1 ERRIGGRR
9 RREAVFIGSD
19 RFHLWSKAAQRP
31 STDTLRLFNNQHLYM
46 CSRYLILY
54 VGEMGSN
61 VELVWPESEAY
72 SSRVNNCSHA
82 NSSLAAIRAKLSA
95 EQLEQFKTSCFG
107 HLLNIDKIQFSGQI
121 VHGVVLRRVAG
132 QGVKDL
138 DGLSFLIGCDVAQ
151 FTRQDF
157 CLITGLRFGEVPE
170 VSSGESDEIR
180 LQKRYFIDEGITCN
194 ALEEAF
200 MRCTVEDDIYKLA
213 LVYFAEL
220 VVLGRDKHLNIN
232 INYLTLVEDL
242 DAFNRY
248 PWGSVSFDKTQDSL
262 FSAPTK
268 YVKSFEN
275 EEGRRKGKSKV
286 TGTSRRNEKGKKD
299 GEVQRGGWSFKG
311 FTYALQIWV
320 YELIPRMGDLNY
332 CKVVDPTALPRI
344 LRWRTT
350 TAVPE
355 MRKLNNYFFQSKES
369 VQLRALCPS
378 EEEIRQPYWSWPQD
392 RPAVVSAESIPSS
405 CADLDELNKAVSL
418 LRSEL
423 FQVKREK
430 DVLKLKVIRMEKNLD
445 HCLGPHFEQEVRR
458 DIALLKERTN
468 RCVVSH
474 LFKGYEEVDG
484 MQWDEGPSN
493 RNEGE
498 ENEEEDIEGGEGP
511 NNRNEGEEKEEEGI
525 ERGGEGASKR
535 NEGEEKEDEGIEGGE
550 VQRKPSEVE
559 EAQRKTSEGEQ
570 VKIKSSKGEEVQ
582 RKSIEGE
589 KVKRKSNEG
598 EELQRKSIMLLGN
611 DIGESMEGTKV
622 EFTLGAIDLYQPTA
636 VLSQLNVWLNA
647 EGKAVERGV
656 QLRKRKRIIPMW
668 KMVEATELVPKNLPE
683 TTRPRTLDP
692 MKAIPH
698 DDMVKLLK
706 LCWEWRHNPNLVM
719 QFGNV
724 EAEIDFFASLV
735 KADGWLK
742 GDHIDLGLYLIRK
755 RQQVL
760 EEVEI
765 SDWTTTD
772 VFFMNHIHTCF
783 ADNKRKKEQVGWKIR
798 SSLVNVVNG
807 KVPACGL
814 DWQHTYKVY
823 VPCMLPKYKHWVA
836 LEIDL
841 IQCEIKVYDSMVS
854 LIPNESLKEELGPLS
869 ITIPNL
875 LNTLDFYEE
884 GVYANECTRDW
895 WCPWPIHR
903 VDVPQQANDYL
914 HRAAYAIFSVEV
926 GCRNCTGRCLHAMIW
941 VELGLGT

>member
-1 ERRIGGRR
+1 
-9 RREAVFIGSD
+9 
-19 RFHLWSKAAQRP
+19 
-31 STDTLRLFNNQHLYM
+31 
-46 CSRYLILY
+46 
-54 VGEMGSN
+54 MGSN

-72 SSRVNNCSHA
+72 SARVNNCSHA

-95 EQLEQFKTSCFG
+95 EQLEQLKTSCFG

-170 VSSGESDEIR
+170 VSNGE
-180 LQKRYFIDEGITCN
+180 
-194 ALEEAF
+194 
-200 MRCTVEDDIYKLA
+200 MEDDIYKLA

-232 INYLTLVEDL
+232 LNYLTLVEDL
-242 DAFNRY
+242 DAFN
-248 PWGSVSFDKTQDSL
+248 
-262 FSAPTK
+262 
-268 YVKSFEN
+268 SFEN
-275 EEGRRKGKSKV
+275 EEGRGKGKSKV

-350 TAVPE
+350 TAIPE

-378 EEEIRQPYWSWPQD
+378 EEEMRQPYWSWPQD

-405 CADLDELNKAVSL
+405 CADVDELNKAVSL

-430 DVLKLKVIRMEKNLD
+430 DVLELNVIRMEKIVD

-468 RCVVSH
+468 RCVMSH

-511 NNRNEGEEKEEEGI
+511 NNRNEGEEKEEVGI
-525 ERGGEGASKR
+525 ERGEGASKRNEGEEKEEEGIEGAGEGASKR

-559 EAQRKTSEGEQ
+559 EAQRKRSEGEQ
-570 VKIKSSKGEEVQ
+570 VTIKSSKGEEVQ
-582 RKSIEGE
+582 RQSIEGE
-589 KVKRKSNEG
+589 KRNCKE
-598 EELQRKSIMLLGN
+598 
-611 DIGESMEGTKV
+611 
-622 EFTLGAIDLYQPTA
+622 
-636 VLSQLNVWLNA
+636 
-647 EGKAVERGV
+647 KAVRER
-656 QLRKRKRIIPMW
+656 
-668 KMVEATELVPKNLPE
+668 
-683 TTRPRTLDP
+683 
-692 MKAIPH
+692 
-698 DDMVKLLK
+698 
-706 LCWEWRHNPNLVM
+706 
-719 QFGNV
+719 
-724 EAEIDFFASLV
+724 
-735 KADGWLK
+735 
-742 GDHIDLGLYLIRK
+742 IRK
-755 RQQVL
+755 KK
-760 EEVEI
+760 
-765 SDWTTTD
+765 
-772 VFFMNHIHTCF
+772 
-783 ADNKRKKEQVGWKIR
+783 NKRKGKE
-798 SSLVNVVNG
+798 
-807 KVPACGL
+807 
-814 DWQHTYKVY
+814 
-823 VPCMLPKYKHWVA
+823 
-836 LEIDL
+836 
-841 IQCEIKVYDSMVS
+841 
-854 LIPNESLKEELGPLS
+854 
-869 ITIPNL
+869 
-875 LNTLDFYEE
+875 
-884 GVYANECTRDW
+884 
-895 WCPWPIHR
+895 
-903 VDVPQQANDYL
+903 
-914 HRAAYAIFSVEV
+914 
-926 GCRNCTGRCLHAMIW
+926 
-941 VELGLGT
+941 

>member
-1 ERRIGGRR
+1 MAEPPNDDNMHSMPLTHGTFWVQLHGVPGFYMTIFVAQAIGAMLGDAIRVDNRDGSDCEGALLLFHKMVRVITIVLMIVLGILAPVIGMSLLILHLLPLHHVVIGAGLTFDEVHSLVPPPPILPELEFSPLPMDIPPMSGDRSNKAKETNLVESPKGPPKCAETIMRVKRRSSGRG
-9 RREAVFIGSD
+9 RREAIFVGSD

-31 STDTLRLFNNQHLYM
+31 NTDTLRLFNNQHL
-46 CSRYLILY
+46 
-54 VGEMGSN
+54 EMGSN

-82 NSSLAAIRAKLSA
+82 NSSLAVIRAKLSA

-121 VHGVVLRRVAG
+121 VHGVGLRRVAG

-151 FTRQDF
+151 FTRHDF
-157 CLITGLRFGEVPE
+157 CLISGLRFGEVPE

-200 MRCTVEDDIYKLA
+200 VRCTEEDDVYKLA

-232 INYLTLVEDL
+232 LNYLTLVEDL
-242 DAFNRY
+242 DAFNRF

-275 EEGRRKGKSKV
+275 EEGRGKGKSKV
-286 TGTSRRNEKGKKD
+286 TGTSRRNEKCKKD
-299 GEVQRGGWSFKG
+299 NHGEVQRGGWSFKG
-311 FTYALQIWV
+311 FTYAFQIWV
-320 YELIPRMGDLNY
+320 YELIPRMADLNY

-350 TAVPE
+350 TSVPE

-369 VQLRALCPS
+369 VQLRVLCPS
-378 EEEIRQPYWSWPQD
+378 EEEMRQPYWSWPQG

-405 CADLDELNKAVSL
+405 CGDLDELNKAVSL

-430 DVLKLKVIRMEKNLD
+430 DVLELKVIRMEKILD

-498 ENEEEDIEGGEGP
+498 ENEDEDIEGGEGP
-511 NNRNEGEEKEEEGI
+511 NNRNEGEDKEEEGI
-525 ERGGEGASKR
+525 ERGEGASKTNEGEEKEEEGIEGGEMPSKR
-535 NEGEEKEDEGIEGGE
+535 NEGEEKEEEGIEGGE
-550 VQRKPSEVE
+550 VQRKPREVE
-559 EAQRKTSEGEQ
+559 EAQRKRSEGEQ
-570 VKIKSSKGEEVQ
+570 VKIKSSKGEEAQ

-589 KVKRKSNEG
+589 EELKRKS
-598 EELQRKSIMLLGN
+598 S
-611 DIGESMEGTKV
+611 
-622 EFTLGAIDLYQPTA
+622 
-636 VLSQLNVWLNA
+636 
-647 EGKAVERGV
+647 EGK
-656 QLRKRKRIIPMW
+656 
-668 KMVEATELVPKNLPE
+668 
-683 TTRPRTLDP
+683 DP
-692 MKAIPH
+692 QK
-698 DDMVKLLK
+698 K
-706 LCWEWRHNPNLVM
+706 
-719 QFGNV
+719 
-724 EAEIDFFASLV
+724 
-735 KADGWLK
+735 
-742 GDHIDLGLYLIRK
+742 
-755 RQQVL
+755 
-760 EEVEI
+760 
-765 SDWTTTD
+765 
-772 VFFMNHIHTCF
+772 
-783 ADNKRKKEQVGWKIR
+783 KKEGQGSEKTE
-798 SSLVNVVNG
+798 
-807 KVPACGL
+807 K
-814 DWQHTYKVY
+814 
-823 VPCMLPKYKHWVA
+823 
-836 LEIDL
+836 
-841 IQCEIKVYDSMVS
+841 
-854 LIPNESLKEELGPLS
+854 
-869 ITIPNL
+869 
-875 LNTLDFYEE
+875 
-884 GVYANECTRDW
+884 
-895 WCPWPIHR
+895 
-903 VDVPQQANDYL
+903 
-914 HRAAYAIFSVEV
+914 
-926 GCRNCTGRCLHAMIW
+926 
-941 VELGLGT
+941 